1 MFSIICPTYNS
12 SSYLKETLESLLSQ
26 KYKKFEIIFSDD
38 NSNDNTVEI
47 LESYKDKFLSSG
59 INVKIIRN
67 DHGGPGFARNK
78 GLKYASSEWVCF
90 LDSDDLWHENKLLK
104 VSNIIREN
112 QRLNC
117 ILHRQYFLGKNNKNK
132 EYDFD
137 KYFNRNIPVKKQL
150 YKNNFF
156 AMSAVTMK
164 KKLIEDAQGFNE
176 DYDNAQDYDLW
187 LRIGDKFNL
196 FIIPEYLGSYRER
209 EGNITSK
216 PYKKRIF
223 NILKIL
229 IKNRKDISNFNLFIS
244 IFKVFINKE
253 WIKKYIK

>member
-187 LRIGDKFNL
+187 LRIGNKFNL

>member
-12 SSYLKETLESLLSQ
+12 SLYLKETLESLLSQ
-26 KYKKFEIIFSDD
+26 KYRKFEIIFSDD
-38 NSNDNTVEI
+38 DSSDNTVRI
-47 LESYKDKFLSSG
+47 LESYENKFSSIG
-59 INVKIIRN
+59 VNIKIIRN
-67 DHGGPGFARNK
+67 HHGGPGFARNK
-78 GLKYASSEWVCF
+78 GLRWANFEWVCF

-104 VSNIIREN
+104 VSNIIHKNKEF
-112 QRLNC
+112 NC
-117 ILHRQYFLGKNNKNK
+117 ILHRQYFLGRNNKVK

-137 KYFNRNIPVKKQL
+137 KYFDRNISVKKQL

-156 AMSAVTMK
+156 AMSAVTI
-164 KKLIEDAQGFNE
+164 KKLIEDAKGFNE
-176 DYDNAQDYDLW
+176 DYNNAQDYDLW

-216 PYKKRIF
+216 PYKKRIL

-229 IKNRKDISNFNLFIS
+229 IKIERTLLILIC
-244 IFKVFINKE
+244 
-253 WIKKYIK
+253 